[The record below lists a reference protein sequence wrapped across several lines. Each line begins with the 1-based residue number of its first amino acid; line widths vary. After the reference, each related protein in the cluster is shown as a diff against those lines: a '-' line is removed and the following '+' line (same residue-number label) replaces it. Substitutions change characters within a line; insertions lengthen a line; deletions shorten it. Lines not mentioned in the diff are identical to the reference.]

1 MDWNKKVHG
10 NMDKRFLVVAKRVE
24 KVERHNI
31 GGAELKE
38 GSGCKEKDQRT
49 SNVRLSGKGRQTRKL
64 RFDQLQ

>member
-10 NMDKRFLVVAKRVE
+10 NMDKRFLVVAKRGE

-38 GSGCKEKDQRT
+38 G
-49 SNVRLSGKGRQTRKL
+49 RKWL
-64 RFDQLQ
+64 